1 MAKKFREKLRKLNP
15 FTRPATLE
23 ELPKPLPANPDQRL
37 VRVYVEGYED
47 VAFWRGIFDHFQN
60 PYMRFEISVPNR
72 ADLPK
77 GKKVLMG
84 MIPRSSDELILCVD
98 SDFDFLFADRTE
110 QSREVNNARYMFHT
124 YAYATENFLCYA
136 PSLHNICV
144 KATKN
149 DTRIFDFVRFMHEY
163 SCTIYPLF
171 LWYAYSAQLSSEN
184 VFPLIDF
191 KSAVRIGYLDLAD
204 NGEKTL
210 EWLRRNVAKRE
221 EMLRRRNPKMI
232 EPMKEFEEQLKG
244 RGLTPE
250 NAYLFMHGHTL
261 MDNVVMILLNSLKTE
276 RAITTKGAFELP
288 TAETFAGL
296 QNYVDALNS
305 KGFLSAFGNSL
316 LITVTAVA
324 LILVCCSMC
333 AWFITRVSGKV
344 SKLIYFLF
352 VFSMVVPFQM
362 LMFTL
367 SATADKL
374 NLDMPINLCII
385 YLGFGAGLAVFM
397 FCGFMRS
404 VPVEIE
410 EAAMIDGCNPL
421 QTFFRIVFPILK
433 PTLISVGILLT
444 MWVWND
450 YLLPYL
456 VLDRK
461 KYMTIPILIQY
472 FQGSFGRIEMGPMMA
487 CIIMTVLPV
496 IIVYLACQKHIIK
509 GVVAGAVKG

>member
-184 VFPLIDF
+184 VFPL
-191 KSAVRIGYLDLAD
+191 
-204 NGEKTL
+204 
-210 EWLRRNVAKRE
+210 
-221 EMLRRRNPKMI
+221 RRRNPKMI

-261 MDNVVMILLNSLKTE
+261 MDNVVMILLNSVCEKLRAMSIAKITASKKQGVALKNE
-276 RAITTKGAFELP
+276 MA
-288 TAETFAGL
+288 
-296 QNYVDALNS
+296 NYT
-305 KGFLSAFGNSL
+305 NSL
-316 LITVTAVA
+316 RSIRDVLLDNENYTKCPLYKRLQRDIEKYIARTIWNMKRSGAIRDDSTWTV
-324 LILVCCSMC
+324 L
-333 AWFITRVSGKV
+333 R
-344 SKLIYFLF
+344 
-352 VFSMVVPFQM
+352 
-362 LMFTL
+362 
-367 SATADKL
+367 
-374 NLDMPINLCII
+374 N
-385 YLGFGAGLAVFM
+385 
-397 FCGFMRS
+397 MR
-404 VPVEIE
+404 
-410 EAAMIDGCNPL
+410 
-421 QTFFRIVFPILK
+421 
-433 PTLISVGILLT
+433 
-444 MWVWND
+444 
-450 YLLPYL
+450 
-456 VLDRK
+456 
-461 KYMTIPILIQY
+461 
-472 FQGSFGRIEMGPMMA
+472 QGSE
-487 CIIMTVLPV
+487 
-496 IIVYLACQKHIIK
+496 IK
-509 GVVAGAVKG
+509 